1 MNKAAL
7 IVELQAKNRAL
18 EGRLHTAV
26 QMAIAQVL
34 AGSGTYEEEEPA
46 LPRIGEVST
55 IEFIEIANKLLRTRA
70 MKLTRHLNQIVGEME
85 GVQVAMKLSSEMLL
99 VATETAL
106 HESDRAKENDA
117 DS

>member
-1 MNKAAL
+1 MSKAGG
-7 IVELQAKNRAL
+7 VWNRAAQLAIKRSL
-18 EGRLHTAV
+18 E
-26 QMAIAQVL
+26 QS
-34 AGSGTYEEEEPA
+34 GSYEEEEPA

-85 GVQVAMKLSSEMLL
+85 GVQAALKLSSEMLL
-99 VATETAL
+99 VATDSAVYDVAQT
-106 HESDRAKENDA
+106 KEKDA

>member
-1 MNKAAL
+1 MNKDAL

-18 EGRLHTAV
+18 EEELRRV
-26 QMAIAQVL
+26 VL
-34 AGSGTYEEEEPA
+34 DTDEPA
-46 LPRIGEVST
+46 LPRMGTVST
-55 IEFIEIANKLLRTRA
+55 VDFVGASNKLLRRRA
-70 MKLTRHLNQIVGEME
+70 EKLTRHLNRVVEEME
-85 GVQVAMKLSSEMLL
+85 DVQAALKLSSEMLL